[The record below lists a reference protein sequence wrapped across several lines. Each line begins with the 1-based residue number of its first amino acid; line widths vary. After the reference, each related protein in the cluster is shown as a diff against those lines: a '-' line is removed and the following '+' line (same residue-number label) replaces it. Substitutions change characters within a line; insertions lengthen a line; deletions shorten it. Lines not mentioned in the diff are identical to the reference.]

1 MKTNYGSN
9 FDASTYTFTTP
20 VRGWWT
26 AWPEIGMCILFCFS
40 QKVRDPLHSRLC
52 VAGIY
57 MFYTN
62 QLTDY
67 DSAGSLGPF
76 RNIGG
81 TEYLETRSWSRTEVN
96 VVREGS
102 GSGDGAFRY
111 RQHV

>member
-1 MKTNYGSN
+1 MVRNRNVYSN
-9 FDASTYTFTTP
+9 LLFFTK
-20 VRGWWT
+20 
-26 AWPEIGMCILFCFS
+26 
-40 QKVRDPLHSRLC
+40 KVKHSLHGGLC

-67 DSAGSLGPF
+67 DSAGSLGLF

-96 VVREGS
+96 VVRKGS
-102 GSGDGAFRY
+102 GSGDSAFDY
-111 RQHV
+111 RQHI

>member
-1 MKTNYGSN
+1 MVRNRNVFSN
-9 FDASTYTFTTP
+9 LLFSTK
-20 VRGWWT
+20 
-26 AWPEIGMCILFCFS
+26 
-40 QKVRDPLHSRLC
+40 KVRDSLHSGLYMY

-67 DSAGSLGPF
+67 DSAGSLGLF

-96 VVREGS
+96 VVRKGS
-102 GSGDGAFRY
+102 GSGDSAFDY
-111 RQHV
+111 RQHI